1 MQYPAG
7 IFAYFS
13 RFGSRHHLVYG
24 NVYRMDTDP
33 LREAASSA
41 DDAIEERQLWAL
53 EAYSSAS
60 RALIRSKTP
69 QGLIGQV
76 CQAITA
82 RHPYLIAWMGLV
94 QNDPEKS
101 IKILGVSGRVF
112 ATDYAKGITLSWDS
126 EREDGQGPA
135 GQSVRSGETLVIR
148 DTLADKNFLRWRDR
162 AQKYGIRSVVS
173 IPVHYGKNITC
184 VLLVYASTL
193 GGFDEYEIRLFESL
207 ADEVT
212 AELAKFGVFEEK
224 GSGG

>member
-1 MQYPAG
+1 MESER
-7 IFAYFS
+7 FS
-13 RFGSRHHLVYG
+13 
-24 NVYRMDTDP
+24 
-33 LREAASSA
+33 EAAPSA

-69 QGLIGQV
+69 QALIEQV
-76 CQAITA
+76 CQAITD

-94 QNDPEKS
+94 QNDPEKT
-101 IKILGVSGRVF
+101 IKILGVSGSVIAR
-112 ATDYAKGITLSWDS
+112 DYAKGITLSWDS

-135 GQSVRSGETLVIR
+135 GQSVRSGETTVLR

-162 AQKYGIRSVVS
+162 AQKYGIRSIVS
-173 IPVHYGKNITC
+173 IPVHYGKNATS
-184 VLLVYASTL
+184 VLLVYASTP
-193 GGFDEYEIRLFESL
+193 GGFDDYEVRLFESL

-212 AELAKFGVFEEK
+212 AGLAKFGLFEEK